1 MGTIAA
7 TVTRDQ
13 LASGHLTRAV
23 VSSALTAGFSAAFVA
38 AGLFAI
44 GGFVATLI
52 FVRHRRA
59 SASGSPAGEVEIAA

>member
-1 MGTIAA
+1 
-7 TVTRDQ
+7 VN
-13 LASGHLTRAV
+13 SAV
-23 VSSALTAGFSAAFVA
+23 TAGFSAAFVA

-59 SASGSPAGEVEIAA
+59 SAITSDASEDEIAA

>member
-1 MGTIAA
+1 
-7 TVTRDQ
+7 VN
-13 LASGHLTRAV
+13 SAV
-23 VSSALTAGFSAAFVA
+23 TAGFSAAFVA

-59 SASGSPAGEVEIAA
+59 SASGSPVGEVEIAA